1 MSNIEYGKK
10 IIEATKLLIEASLK
24 KLKFNQKKKG
34 VIQEL
39 NEDGTVDLT
48 INDELYENVKVRVG
62 LSPQINEVVNIEI
75 PNSDY
80 KEMYVDTCSQTTIDD
95 GDTLHSHNN
104 LTLLESITQS
114 LINNWNNAV
123 DHVSDIVKHI
133 TSEERATWNTV
144 TDKVDKVSGKQLST
158 EDYTLLKKLNWKV

>member
-48 INDELYENVKVRVG
+48 INDELYENVKVRAG

-80 KEMYVDTCSQTTIDD
+80 KEMYVDTSVFLGDIDA
-95 GDTLHSHNN
+95 GIFTPIPINGGLF
-104 LTLLESITQS
+104 TETAVE
-114 LINNWNNAV
+114 LIEGGLFTDSNNAYSY
-123 DHVSDIVKHI
+123 DGGIFK
-133 TSEERATWNTV
+133 
-144 TDKVDKVSGKQLST
+144 
-158 EDYTLLKKLNWKV
+158 